1 MNSHPV
7 LAAGSRVSRAG
18 FEGTVL
24 CILGGSLAGMADVRL
39 ARGDICTSITELKPV
54 EPKQLDTT
62 ARRWRAADRPLAVIR
77 DWPHGLVRLTAINSR
92 TVYWRSP
99 HVVGEL
105 AAPIDRLIAIKE

>member
-1 MNSHPV
+1 MKSHPV
-7 LAAGSRVSRAG
+7 LVAGSRVSRAG

-24 CILGGSLAGMADVRL
+24 CIHGDSLAGMADVRL
-39 ARGDICTSITELKPV
+39 ASGDICTSITDLKPL

-62 ARRWRAADRPLAVIR
+62 ARRWPADARPLAVIR
-77 DWPHGLVRLTAINSR
+77 DWPHGLVRLTSINSR
-92 TVYWRSP
+92 TIYWRSP